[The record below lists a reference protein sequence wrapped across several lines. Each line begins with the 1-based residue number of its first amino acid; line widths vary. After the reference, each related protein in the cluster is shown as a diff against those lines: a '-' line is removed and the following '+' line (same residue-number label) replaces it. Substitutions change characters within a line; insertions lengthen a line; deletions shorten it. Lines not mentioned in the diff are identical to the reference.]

1 MNKQRTFIF
10 SALILLLVEAGTL
23 AAANPTAAAD
33 NATAQQINNMFV
45 AASSKANPSVVTIAS
60 ERVVQRRFRNPFFN
74 FRGDDFGN
82 FGPAPEYRSSVLG
95 SGVVIDAALGYIVT
109 NNHVIEN
116 AEEIDVMLLDKRVI
130 TAEVIG
136 TDPRSDVAVIKVDA
150 DNLQQAQIGNSDE
163 LRVGE
168 WVLAIGSPFSPN
180 LDHTVTAGIVSA
192 KGRSEVFSGD
202 RYEDYIQTDAAINP
216 GNSGGALVNLDGEL
230 VGINTAIATDGFS
243 RSSAG
248 VGFAI
253 PINLV
258 MRAVD
263 DLIEHGKVTRAYL
276 GVDMNIKDIDASM
289 AKALGMKSPE
299 GVLVSSVREGTAAEK
314 AGIKEEDVIIKVDD
328 IPIRNNSHLR
338 VVISS
343 SRPGDQRKIKVI
355 RDGKE
360 KTITVKLDELPPVE
374 TLAARDDDRD
384 EEATV
389 PSRTGFSVADLD
401 SREAQRFDLQAEDG
415 VLVTRVDPRSKAAR
429 GGIRPGD
436 VVVRI
441 DDNKIRNLRDYRQ
454 ALKGY
459 KQGDNVL
466 LRVVRGEVSLYVGL
480 ELS

>member
-1 MNKQRTFIF
+1 MNKQRIFIF
-10 SALILLLVEAGTL
+10 SALVLLLIGAGTL

-33 NATAQQINNMFV
+33 NATVQQINNMFV
-45 AASSKANPSVVTIAS
+45 AASSKANPSVVTITS
-60 ERVVQRRFRNPFFN
+60 ERVVRRQFRNPFFN
-74 FRGDDFGN
+74 FWGDDFGN

-95 SGVVIDAALGYIVT
+95 SGVVIDAAQGYIVT
-109 NNHVIEN
+109 NNHVIDD
-116 AEEIDVMLLDKRVI
+116 AEEIEVILIDKRVLS
-130 TAEVIG
+130 AEVVG
-136 TDPRSDVAVIKVDA
+136 TDRSSDVAVIKVEA
-150 DNLQQAQIGNSDE
+150 DNLQQAQLGNSDE
-163 LRVGE
+163 LRIGE

-216 GNSGGALVNLDGEL
+216 GNSGGALVNLNGEL

-258 MRAVD
+258 MRVVD
-263 DLIEHGKVTRAYL
+263 DLIEDGKVTRAYL
-276 GVDMNIKDIDASM
+276 GVLIQDVDASL

-299 GVLVSSVREGTAAEK
+299 GAIVNEVHSGTPAEK
-314 AGIKEEDVIIKVDD
+314 AGIKEGDVIIRVDD
-328 IPIRNNSHLR
+328 IAIRDNSHLR
-338 VVISS
+338 NVISS
-343 SRPGDQRKIKVI
+343 SRPGDRRRITAI
-355 RDGKE
+355 RNGKE
-360 KTITVKLDELPPVE
+360 KTITVKLGELPAE
-374 TLAARDDDRD
+374 QTLASRDSDPD

-389 PSRTGFSVADLD
+389 SSRTGFLVANLD
-401 SREAQRFDLQAEDG
+401 SREAQRFDLRVDDG

-436 VVVRI
+436 VVVEI
-441 DDNKIRNLRDYRQ
+441 SDKKIRNLRDYRQ

-459 KQGDNVL
+459 DEGDFIK
-466 LRVVRGEVSLYVGL
+466 LRIARGDVFLYVGL

>member
-1 MNKQRTFIF
+1 MNKQRIFIF
-10 SALILLLVEAGTL
+10 SALVLLLVETGTL

-109 NNHVIEN
+109 NNHVIDN

-216 GNSGGALVNLDGEL
+216 GNSGGALVNLNGEL

-253 PINLV
+253 PVNLV
-258 MRAVD
+258 MRVVN

-276 GVDMNIKDIDASM
+276 GVLIQDVDASL

-299 GVLVSSVREGTAAEK
+299 GAMVNEVHSGTPAEK
-314 AGIKEEDVIIKVDD
+314 SGIKEGDVIIRVDD
-328 IPIRNNSHLR
+328 IAIRDNSHLR
-338 VVISS
+338 NVISS

-360 KTITVKLDELPPVE
+360 KTITVKLGELPPIE
-374 TLAARDDDRD
+374 TLADRDDDQD
-384 EEATV
+384 KESTV
-389 PSRTGFSVADLD
+389 QSRTGFSVADLD

-415 VLVTRVDPRSKAAR
+415 VLVTRIDPRSKAAR

>member
-10 SALILLLVEAGTL
+10 SALVLLMVEAGTL

-45 AASSKANPSVVTIAS
+45 AASSKANPSVVTITS
-60 ERVVQRRFRNPFFN
+60 ERVVQRRQFRNPFFN
-74 FRGDDFGN
+74 FWGDDFGN

-95 SGVVIDAALGYIVT
+95 SGVVIDASLGYIVT
-109 NNHVIEN
+109 NNHVIDN
-116 AEEIDVMLLDKRVI
+116 AEEIKVMLIDKRVI

-136 TDPRSDVAVIKVDA
+136 TDPSSDVAVIKVEA

-192 KGRSEVFSGD
+192 KGRSDVFSED

-216 GNSGGALVNLDGEL
+216 GNSGGALVNLNGEL

-258 MRAVD
+258 MRAAD

-276 GVDMNIKDIDASM
+276 GVLIQDVDASI
-289 AKALGMKSPE
+289 AKALDMKRPE
-299 GVLVSSVREGTAAEK
+299 GAIVSELHSDTPAEK
-314 AGIKEEDVIIKVDD
+314 AGVKEGDVIIRVDD
-328 IPIRNNSHLR
+328 IAIRDNSHLR
-338 VVISS
+338 NVISS
-343 SRPGDQRKIKVI
+343 SRPGDRRRITVI

-360 KTITVKLDELPPVE
+360 KTITVKLGELPPIE
-374 TLAARDDDRD
+374 TFAARDNDRD

-401 SREAQRFDLQAEDG
+401 SREAQRLDLRVDNG

-441 DDNKIRNLRDYRQ
+441 DDNKIRNVRDYRQ
-454 ALKGY
+454 ALKEY
-459 KQGDNVL
+459 KKGDTVL
-466 LRVVRGEVSLYVGL
+466 LRVVRRDTFRFIGL